1 MKRTIKYI
9 TILVALLT
17 VSMGAYAANEVKQGT
32 VTNATVTYST
42 TSSTDN
48 FAASV
53 SGVTPGTT
61 VYMKVA
67 VEANHYI
74 RKSDITL
81 TQVIGSGQAQVRT
94 RALFDASVD
103 FTLVSGD
110 VADLNGEHVYSFIM
124 PASGADV
131 KVDAAATACTNIST
145 AVVTVSLSKEYTGE
159 TLTADPATIS
169 VTLSDNPLSST
180 SDYTV
185 TGNAGGT
192 AVGYYDVTVNGKN
205 TYCGS
210 ATTNEDAKRFRITAK
225 QVTVTVLPQAIT
237 YGASIVTAPTEGN
250 IGTYA
255 TLTGAMTGDELKGIT
270 LATVHSQV
278 SGSPYENGIT
288 GSAAIIKNGN
298 TDVSGNYVINYVPGA
313 LTISPKVVGLT
324 WAPDPTTFTYDGAVH
339 CPTATA
345 TGLETGDACT
355 VTVTGGQTNVG
366 TYSGENVATATALS
380 NSNYKLPESVTCD
393 FEITGATITVSASD
407 FTGTYDGSEH
417 NITVIPTP
425 SDATVKYR
433 TTDSGDYNLDTNPT
447 YTNAGTYTVYYQVT
461 KTNYTTVTGSAT
473 VTINKAP
480 LKSVTLTQTEWVY
493 NGTTGPVVSEVKAQG
508 GAGEIVV
515 ENTFYTKTGE
525 NTNANDAGAH
535 HTLTVTAN
543 DDSNFSGT
551 ATVDYTIEPDNLTD
565 ANRFTVEYDET
576 ALTYTGLAQ
585 TKEVTVRRK
594 SDNTEL
600 TLNTDYTV
608 TTSNNTNAG
617 TATIT
622 VNAAGNNYYG
632 SQVKTFTINKE
643 TLTVTANNKTITY
656 GDAPTNNG
664 VNITGFVNDETE
676 TVVSGSPTYTYSYNQ
691 YDDVGN
697 TYTITPNVTGLSAS
711 NYSFTAANGTLTVS
725 QKTLTAANLSWG
737 SSTFTYNGE
746 AQAPEATV
754 TSGLVNSDEVT
765 VTVTGSQT
773 NAGSHTATASA
784 LDGAKAVNYTLS
796 GTPTQSFT
804 INKYDIAN
812 ATFAD
817 DIAAQS
823 YTGSQ
828 ITPTAPGIKME
839 STNIAA
845 SEYDVTYGPNQNKG
859 TGTVIYTAKAGST
872 NFTGTK
878 VQSFSISNALN
889 SFTAQPTITG
899 WTYGEAPN
907 APSGAVASFGEPVY
921 KFATADG
928 TDDTFHEAA
937 STTFTAGTW
946 YVKAFV
952 DGTEDYGSAKSSAV
966 SFAIAKATPTIHTV
980 PTTGAITAGQ
990 TLASSTLTDGNAKN
1004 PYNNAD
1010 VAGTFTWTTATT
1022 VPGVADSE
1030 TTPYEIT
1037 FTPTDADNYNTNT
1050 TTATVRVNAAAPT
1063 TDLAATHTA
1072 TTITVTAPTGAEYEY
1087 SIDGTNY
1094 QASAEFT
1101 GLTQNTEYTVYAR
1114 YKATEHSNASAA
1126 NTLAVTTDHAH
1137 DFAYT
1142 GINTDVLTA
1151 TCGNSGHTG
1160 DPVTL
1165 TLTAA
1170 GGTYDGTTT
1179 FGATTDVATFNTA
1192 TGLTATVAIAYTG
1205 TPNGAA
1211 ANSYSSTIAPTDAG
1225 AYTATATVTIG
1236 ETDYELTKAFTVAKA
1251 NSTITTPPTASAIT
1265 YGQTLANST
1274 LTGGV
1279 TTPAGTLAWTD
1290 DTTAPTVEDSGT
1302 EYGVTFTP
1310 DDANNYNTAT
1320 TTVAVTVNA
1329 KTPTAADFDYT
1340 APEALA
1346 YDGTAKAATVVA
1358 KLATGITGAVTVKYY
1373 KGGVEVTPTD
1383 AGIYQVKIDVAADGN
1398 YAAGANITD
1407 DAWTFEITPKAP
1419 TAADF
1424 NYTAPASLDYDET
1437 AKVATVAVKT
1447 EVTGMGEGITVKYYK
1462 GGVETAP
1469 VAGGTY
1475 QVKIDVTAG
1484 TNYTAATDLTDDAWS
1499 FTIGGATPVAG
1510 NFVYSAPAELG
1521 YDGTAK
1527 AATVVV
1533 DDGVSGMGAITLK
1546 YYKEDVET
1554 APVNA
1559 GTYTVKINVAAGTNY
1574 TSVAGLTDDSWTFTI
1589 TPQDVAEASLN
1600 VTAPSSVNTNQ
1611 TPTVT
1616 VKAGTTTLTAG
1627 TDYDVTYR
1635 NSANEVVNP
1644 PLTATGTY
1652 TMVISPKPGGNYNF
1666 TPVEKSFTVTNPAPT
1681 VYYYSIDVTQPEHG
1695 TVSMDNNET
1704 YGAAGYTYNVT
1715 ATADEGYYVE
1725 SITVNGTAIEG
1736 GSFTMPYESV
1746 TVSAIIKAK
1755 TNIADA
1761 TVTLDW
1767 TEKTYN
1773 GQTQKAVVS
1782 SVTVGE
1788 TTLDAD
1794 DYTVTYAEE
1803 AWNNAGE
1810 YSITVAAA
1818 AGKNTIMGSKTVT
1831 FTIAKVVLTVTADDK
1846 TMDQGDELPV
1856 LTVSYSGF
1864 VNNETESV
1872 LTTKPTASTT
1882 ATKDS
1887 EAGTYDITVSGGAA
1901 DNYSFSYV
1909 KGKLTVKVK
1918 TPKTGD
1924 EVSIQDSESGTQI
1937 SGKVTGS
1944 ETDSETGKTIY
1955 ELTLT
1960 DLPESVLN
1968 GTTSLADDDM
1978 KIEYQGNTY
1987 QVKKVEA
1994 GAFEGQTPGVIIFL
2008 PDGVSTTAPVTN
2020 VVNGDGTSTE
2030 LNLNNVTSFV
2040 APRTVHADKVT
2051 YQRSTAAG
2059 FFTLCL
2065 PYDFELPEGYTAWTL
2080 KKGVD
2085 GVAEFQAG
2093 GREIKACEPYV
2104 IGVDDADKARKVTR
2118 AGASIDLSAE
2128 NVTIA
2133 ATTTDHSVLRDE
2145 VEMFGTLAG
2154 LSLTKGAELKALV
2167 IQPDF
2172 SWKMAPLTSEMYVPA
2187 FECYLVVTGDMAST
2201 IAEGGSIPSSF
2212 GDATGI
2218 WGIETDSLD
2227 DGDWYN
2233 LDGSR
2238 LEGKPKA
2245 KGMYIHNG
2253 HKIVVK

>member
-9 TILVALLT
+9 TILAAMLT
-17 VSMGAYAANEVKQGT
+17 FCMGTWAANEVKQGT

-159 TLTADPATIS
+159 TLTADAGTIS
-169 VTLSDNPLSST
+169 VTLGGTPLSST
-180 SDYTV
+180 SDYTI
-185 TGNAGGT
+185 TGNAGGVS
-192 AVGYYDVTVNGKN
+192 VGSYNVSVTGKN
-205 TYCGS
+205 TYCGT
-210 ATTNEDAKRFRITAK
+210 ATGNNVFTITAK
-225 QVTVTVLPQAIT
+225 QVTVTVLPQTIT
-237 YGASIVTAPTEGN
+237 YGGSIVTAPTAEN
-250 IGTYA
+250 IATYA
-255 TLTGAMTGDELKGIT
+255 TLTGALEGDALTGIT
-270 LATVHSQV
+270 LATVHSQA
-278 SGSPYENGIT
+278 SATAYATGIT
-288 GSAAIIKNGN
+288 GSAAVIKQGETN
-298 TDVSGNYVINYVPGA
+298 VSGNYVINYVPGA
-313 LTISPKVVGLT
+313 LTINPKVATLS
-324 WAPDPTTFTYDGAVH
+324 WSPSPATFTYDGAVH
-339 CPTATA
+339 SPTATVSN
-345 TGLETGDACT
+345 LEAGDACS

-366 TYSGENVATATALS
+366 DYTATATGLS
-380 NSNYKLPESVTCD
+380 NSNYTLTGLETSTLD
-393 FEITGATITVSASD
+393 FSITGATITVNASG
-407 FTGTYDGSEH
+407 FNGTYDGTAHS
-417 NITVIPTP
+417 ITVIPTP

-433 TTDSGDYNLDTNPT
+433 TTAEGEYDLTTNPT

-461 KTNYTTVTGSAT
+461 KTNYTTAIGSAT
-473 VTINKAP
+473 VTIEKAALKAVVMVNSP
-480 LKSVTLTQTEWVY
+480 LEFYTSASAADITSGLAISKVWATGNDGDIEVPIANYTATQSHTDITQGHYTLTVAADEVNYTGTKTVAYSIFPSEISNEYLFNVAFDPTTPSYTY
-493 NGTTGPVVSEVKAQG
+493 NGTEQKPEITVTKKSDSSSLTENTHYQVSFSDATNAGTVNVVVSGTGDFYGSKVLTYTIAKAP
-508 GAGEIVV
+508 
-515 ENTFYTKTGE
+515 
-525 NTNANDAGAH
+525 
-535 HTLTVTAN
+535 LTVTAN
-543 DDSNFSGT
+543 AKNITYGEAPIHNGVSYDGWVNGESVANLGGTLDYEYNYERYGNVGDSC
-551 ATVDYTIEPDNLTD
+551 TITPK
-565 ANRFTVEYDET
+565 
-576 ALTYTGLAQ
+576 GL
-585 TKEVTVRRK
+585 
-594 SDNTEL
+594 
-600 TLNTDYTV
+600 
-608 TTSNNTNAG
+608 TSNNYN
-617 TATIT
+617 I
-622 VNAAGNNYYG
+622 
-632 SQVKTFTINKE
+632 TFTPG
-643 TLTVTANNKTITY
+643 A
-656 GDAPTNNG
+656 
-664 VNITGFVNDETE
+664 
-676 TVVSGSPTYTYSYNQ
+676 
-691 YDDVGN
+691 
-697 TYTITPNVTGLSAS
+697 
-711 NYSFTAANGTLTVS
+711 LTVS
-725 QKTLTAANLSWG
+725 KKTLTTANLSWG

-839 STNIAA
+839 SINIAA

-1010 VAGTFTWTTATT
+1010 VAGTFTWTTASTT
-1022 VPGVADSE
+1022 PGVADSE

-1170 GGTYDGTTT
+1170 GGTYDGTIT

-1424 NYTAPASLDYDET
+1424 SYTAPASLDYDET

-1447 EVTGMGEGITVKYYK
+1447 GVTGMGEGITVKYYK

-1666 TPVEKSFTVTNPAPT
+1666 TPVEKTFTVTNPAPT

-1704 YGAAGYTYNVT
+1704 YGAAGYTYYVT

-1736 GSFTMPYESV
+1736 NSFTMPYESV

-1773 GQTQKAVVS
+1773 GKTQKAAVS
-1782 SVTVGE
+1782 SVAVGE
-1788 TTLDAD
+1788 TALAES
-1794 DYTVTYAEE
+1794 DYTVTYAQE
-1803 AWNNAGE
+1803 AWKNAGE
-1810 YSITVAAA
+1810 YTITVAAA

-1831 FTIAKVVLTVTADDK
+1831 FTIAKAALTVTADDK

-1864 VNNETESV
+1864 VNGETESV

-1909 KGKLTVKVK
+1909 KGKLTIKVK

-1924 EVSIQDSESGTQI
+1924 EVSIQDSGSGTQI

-1955 ELTLT
+1955 DLTLT
-1960 DLPESVLN
+1960 GLPESVLN
-1968 GTTSLADDDM
+1968 GTTSLDDDDM

-1987 QVKKVEA
+1987 QVKKVDA
-1994 GAFEGQTPGVIIFL
+1994 SAFEGQTPGVIIFL

-2065 PYDFELPEGYTAWTL
+2065 PYDFQLPEGHTAWTL

-2093 GREIKACEPYV
+2093 GREVKAGEPYV
-2104 IGVDDADKARKVTR
+2104 IGVDDADKSSKVTR

-2133 ATTTDHSVLRDE
+2133 ATTSDKSVLRDE

-2212 GDATGI
+2212 GDTTGI
-2218 WGIETDSLD
+2218 WNITTDGQD
-2227 DGDWYN
+2227 AGDWYN